1 MHIVLIRFSSMGDI
15 VLQTPFISWL
25 KSQFPKCK
33 ITFIT
38 SSQFTDL
45 IKGHPFIDEVISY
58 DRLKGMDDI
67 RALKKLS
74 LKISTDL
81 KADFIIDLHG
91 TTRGKL
97 IRFFCHSVPSI
108 KVYKRS
114 FARFLLVALKID
126 LLKSLETHH
135 ERIIQDFKIL
145 FGKKYNKTQLM
156 NFIQLETALKSK
168 TLNTTALSFNSDIK
182 PRLTNPYIVISPV
195 ASFKSKRWPI
205 ANFVSL
211 ANCILNSDKFR
222 NISII
227 ILAGPDDKYCSDF
240 DSIESERL
248 LNLQGKTSVN
258 ESNEI
263 LAHTL
268 FAITND
274 TGVAHM
280 CESFG
285 RPVISFFGPTSPS
298 FGFPPHLDD
307 SKVLMQKPSCSPCSN
322 TGARDCFQKTHK
334 CMEDITVEMAFEATQ
349 ALLVKRGSDV

>member
-25 KSQFPKCK
+25 KSQFPKCR

-38 SSQFTDL
+38 SSQFTGL
-45 IKGHPFIDEVISY
+45 IEGHPFIDNVIGY

-67 RALKKLS
+67 RALKALS
-74 LKISTDL
+74 TKITADL

-97 IRFFCHSVPSI
+97 IRFFCHSIPSI
-108 KVYKRS
+108 KVYKRGLS
-114 FARFLLVALKID
+114 RFLLVALKID
-126 LLKSLETHH
+126 LLKRLETHH
-135 ERIIQDFKIL
+135 ERLIQDFKVL
-145 FGKKYNKTQLM
+145 FGKPYNKSDLM
-156 NFIQLETALKSK
+156 EFIQVETKLKHK
-168 TLNTTALSFNSDIK
+168 TLNTTGLSFKTELK
-182 PRLTNPYIVISPV
+182 PRVANPYIVISPV

-205 ANFVSL
+205 SNFVSL
-211 ANCILNSDKFR
+211 ADTILNSDKFR
-222 NISII
+222 AFSII
-227 ILAGPDDKYCSDF
+227 ILAGPDDKYCSEF
-240 DSIESERL
+240 DLIKSERL

-263 LAHTL
+263 LAHTV

-280 CESFG
+280 CESFA

-298 FGFPPHLDD
+298 FGFPPHLAD
-307 SKVLMQKPSCSPCSN
+307 SKVLMQKPGCSPCSN
-322 TGARDCFQKTHK
+322 TGARNCHQKRHI
-334 CMEDITVEMAFEATQ
+334 CMEDITVDMAFEAAQT
-349 ALLVKRGSDV
+349 LLAKRWKP